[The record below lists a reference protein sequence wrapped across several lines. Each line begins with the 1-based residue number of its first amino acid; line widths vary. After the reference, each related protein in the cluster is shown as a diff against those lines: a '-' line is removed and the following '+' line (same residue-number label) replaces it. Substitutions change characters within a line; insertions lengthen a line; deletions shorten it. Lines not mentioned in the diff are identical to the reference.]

1 MRKHE
6 VMNWISNSRHE
17 VIRFRAGMECGE
29 LFEKGVEY
37 DGLTLTIGIASIDEA
52 KHFLQAIHEHT

>member
-1 MRKHE
+1 
-6 VMNWISNSRHE
+6 MNWISNSRHE